1 MDKIYLLFSVK
12 MSKVLHSNCRK
23 KFCDLLKF
31 SKEVQIYSRIISCM
45 VIFDEKRYASACVE
59 PPVPK
64 CYFGQLDAHND
75 VLVFENLEHSGYR
88 KYNGGKY
95 LTDMDHCRVVLRRI
109 AQFHAFS
116 TLIQRDADQRL
127 FDLFPFAVDA
137 TIFSEIFHSRMAV
150 VKTELAKYLCDKS
163 TKMMMGEAERKVERH
178 LQELF
183 WNLVELRAQP
193 SNIRM
198 SVLVHGALDINNVM
212 FQYDESS
219 GRPICAKFLDFSCLT
234 VSSPVID
241 ISYFLHS
248 SVVPEVASQNHS
260 GLLQYYHRAH
270 TDAIKSFGMHGYE
283 MELEDMLSEYHS
295 IRVRWS
301 ACFEV
306 SGFKC
311 YNLQ

>member
-1 MDKIYLLFSVK
+1 
-12 MSKVLHSNCRK
+12 
-23 KFCDLLKF
+23 
-31 SKEVQIYSRIISCM
+31 M

-88 KYNGGKY
+88 KFAGGKY
-95 LTDMDHCRVVLRRI
+95 LNDIDHCRVVLRRI
-109 AQFHAFS
+109 AHFHAFS

-137 TIFSEIFHSRMAV
+137 SIFSESFFSKVAV
-150 VKTELAKYLCDKS
+150 VRTELSKYFCAKS
-163 TKMMMGEAERKVERH
+163 AKMTLGEAEKRVERH
-178 LQELF
+178 LQDLF
-183 WNLVELRAQP
+183 WKLIELRAQP

-198 SVLVHGALDINNVM
+198 SVLVHGSLDINNVM

-219 GRPICAKFLDFSCLT
+219 GRPICAKFLDFSSLT

-248 SVVPEVASQNHS
+248 SVLPEIASQNHS
-260 GLLQYYHRAH
+260 GLLLYYHRAH
-270 TDAIKSFGMHGYE
+270 TEAIKSFGMHGFE
-283 MELEDMLSEYHS
+283 MELEDFLSEYHS
-295 IRVRWS
+295 IQVI
-301 ACFEV
+301 F
-306 SGFKC
+306 
-311 YNLQ
+311 